1 MPRTVNSSS
10 LRRTSAAHR
19 LLRVSL
25 KRLRAHPANPNLMD
39 EPLLAK
45 LAANIRREGRYPPLI
60 VRPMPG
66 EADCYQV
73 LDGHQ
78 RWRVLER
85 LGHRT
90 ADCYAWPCDDETAL
104 FLLATLNRLAGQDD
118 PLKRAEL
125 LRALSDLVSIDQ
137 LAQLLPEDAGEIRRS
152 LDLIDLDLE
161 GLLADLVA
169 GAGQGSEGLHAIS
182 FAVSSEDERL
192 IEDAIARATQ
202 TFDGKNRRGRALAEL
217 ARVYLKGLRR

>member
-1 MPRTVNSSS
+1 MPRIVNSSS
-10 LRRTSAAHR
+10 SQRTSAAR
-19 LLRVSL
+19 KLLHVPL
-25 KRLRAHPANPNLMD
+25 KRLRAHPANPNIMD

-45 LAANIRREGRYPPLI
+45 LAANIKREGRYPPLI
-60 VRPMPG
+60 VRPQPD
-66 EADCYQV
+66 EAGCYEV

-78 RWRVLER
+78 RWLVLER
-85 LGHRT
+85 LGHRD
-90 ADCYAWPCDDETAL
+90 ADCYEWPCDDETAL

-169 GAGQGSEGLHAIS
+169 GAGQGGDDLHAIT
-182 FAVSSEDERL
+182 FAVSSDDERVV
-192 IEDAIARATQ
+192 ETAIARATQ
-202 TFDGKNRRGRALAEL
+202 TLDGRNRRGRALADL
-217 ARVYLKGLRR
+217 ARAYLKGRQR